1 MSRVKIA
8 LAIGLLC
15 GIVCAGLFILA
26 QVALENWLPSDLQRN
41 SACCVVS
48 SDGVVY
54 LQTIDLEWNSH
65 TLQSHDG
72 GLTWERASAIPTPV
86 SKKLAESYGQDTST
100 ACNPSARQFCY
111 RISPRGLD
119 DSDDGGESWQS
130 ASTPFDV
137 QMYSQNGRGTPTRTL
152 TFVESGPSGSS
163 YNLIVALGTQG
174 VSVRF
179 SDGTWRQHS
188 IDELLDCYNAQS
200 AK

>member
-15 GIVCAGLFILA
+15 GIVCTGLAVLA
-26 QVALENWLPSDLQRN
+26 YVALGWLPSDLQHT

-48 SDGVVY
+48 LGGVVY
-54 LQTIDLEWNSH
+54 LQTNDLEMNSH
-65 TLQSHDG
+65 TLQSQDG
-72 GLTWERASAIPTPV
+72 GRTWERASAMPTSV
-86 SKKLAESYGQDTST
+86 SSELAELAGQDTST

-119 DSDDGGESWQS
+119 ESDDGGESWQS

-137 QMYSQNGRGTPTRTL
+137 QMYSQKDRVTPTRTL
-152 TFVESGPSGSS
+152 TFVESGSS
-163 YNLIVALGTQG
+163 YNLVVALGTEG
-174 VSVRF
+174 VSVRL
-179 SDGTWRQHS
+179 SDGRWLQHS
-188 IDELLDCYNAQS
+188 IGELMDSYNAQS